1 MLAASFSLSKHTC
14 LEKKRAAPVRGAGTE
29 ISPWHQTR
37 QGQGWELLPGRS
49 QAAPGAGSQLQQC
62 QDPFPLGCVKIKNP
76 PVKIR
81 LLWFLLSLS
90 SSGIKIQNNSCV

>member
-62 QDPFPLGCVKIKNP
+62 QDPFPLGCVKIKIHQLKFACYGFCYP
-76 PVKIR
+76 
-81 LLWFLLSLS
+81 LAAAE
-90 SSGIKIQNNSCV
+90 